1 MRPMRTLSICCFLA
15 GLLIGRSLAATE
27 APKVV
32 VENLTNKVIAVLA
45 NKSLSTADKR
55 RQIEDLAYASVDFDT
70 LARLVLARNW
80 SSFSPAQQ
88 QEFVNEFKK
97 HLALTYGNNL
107 DNYHDEKVGITGDQE
122 EARGDWTV
130 KSRILRGGPD
140 DIEIDYR
147 LRQVNGEWKIID
159 FIIEQVSLVA
169 NYRSQFQ
176 DILSSGTPDRL
187 LKLLH
192 ERNAKGQPLKAPGK
206 T

>member
-1 MRPMRTLSICCFLA
+1 MRTLSLCLLVA
-15 GLLIGRSLAATE
+15 GLLVGRSLAAVE
-27 APKVV
+27 PPKVV

-45 NKSLSTADKR
+45 DKSLPTPEKR
-55 RQIEDLAYASVDFDT
+55 RRIEDLAYASVDFDT

-80 SSFSPAQQ
+80 SRFSPEQQ
-88 QEFVNEFKK
+88 QQFVNEFKK

-107 DNYHDEKVGITGDQE
+107 DNYHDEKVSVTGDRE
-122 EARGDWTV
+122 ETRGDWTV

-176 DILSSGTPDRL
+176 DILSGGTPEKL
-187 LKLLH
+187 LQLLH

-206 T
+206 S